1 MNKLETLEKKY
12 ADLKKHKSTMSYL
25 SLEDKEDC
33 SDNFQEH
40 LEIGYELD
48 SLYAEIQMIKD
59 LEGKVDSL

>member
-1 MNKLETLEKKY
+1 
-12 ADLKKHKSTMSYL
+12 MSYL